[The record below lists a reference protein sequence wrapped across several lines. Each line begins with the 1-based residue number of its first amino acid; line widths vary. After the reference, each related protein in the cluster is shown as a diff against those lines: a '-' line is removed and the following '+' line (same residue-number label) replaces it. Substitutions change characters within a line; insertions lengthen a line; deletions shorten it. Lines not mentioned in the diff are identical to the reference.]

1 MLSSENITIIIPAE
15 TGAKEGAGHQLAPLL
30 ASIAAQS
37 ARPGE
42 VIIALEELAEDT
54 PAYQALLELAEAYQH
69 ELTLTWVTRPANDY
83 RTLRAE
89 ALGEV
94 TKKAAAILILDADL
108 TLEKEALANLIYF
121 WNSQTEPPAATAMIS
136 AASET
141 ASESSSEPQDNPGGE
156 KAGLL
161 QKLFCMGGD
170 EKASLLPS
178 GYPSPV
184 KNVRKS
190 QRAAWLEDRAIL
202 WRRDILEQNSFP
214 PLRQQSR
221 EFEDVLFSYPIGKKE
236 PLFICTAARVSPPS
250 LQREPEFQEQRQ
262 TARLR
267 LLRRFLLVSTFPE
280 FSKPKFFLL
289 AVGETGAA
297 FKQGLTGSK
306 PAFGNALGTLE
317 ALGLCLT
324 ALLRRKPAREI
335 CQ

>member
-1 MLSSENITIIIPAE
+1 MLNSENITIIIPADSA
-15 TGAKEGAGHQLAPLL
+15 TGEVAARDLSPLL
-30 ASIAAQS
+30 ASLAAQS
-37 ARPGE
+37 ANPGE
-42 VIIALEELAEDT
+42 VIIALEEQPEEQ
-54 PAYQALLELAEAYQH
+54 PAYQALVELAEAYQQA
-69 ELTLTWVTRPANDY
+69 LPLTWVTRPTTDY

-89 ALGEV
+89 ALCEV
-94 TKKAAAILILDADL
+94 SDKAAAILILDDNL
-108 TLEKEALANLIYF
+108 TLEPEALANLIYF
-121 WNSQTEPPAATAMIS
+121 WNSQTEPPAAAAMIS
-136 AASET
+136 AAPYL
-141 ASESSSEPQDNPGGE
+141 SSEPQSQERDD
-156 KAGLL
+156 KASLL

-190 QRAAWLEDRAIL
+190 QRAAWLEGRAIL

-236 PLFICTAARVSPPS
+236 PLFICAAARVSPPS
-250 LQREPEFQEQRQ
+250 VQREPEFQEQRQ
-262 TARLR
+262 AARLR
-267 LLRRFLLVSTFPE
+267 LLRRYLLVSTFPE

-297 FKQGLTGSK
+297 LKQGLSGNK

-317 ALGLCLT
+317 ALGLCLS
-324 ALLRRKPAREI
+324 ALLRRKPAREF
-335 CQ
+335 CL